1 MNKDDEFLLKK
12 EQIIS
17 ELINQ
22 GLCITSEALDYITK
36 LGINKEGLEKLR
48 EIAKESKPEI
58 FIISE
63 NTVKDLLKDEKI
75 TRENGNNLVLNVS
88 EKETQEP
95 ISPTDPSTYLD
106 VREIA
111 VDIEIISD
119 LGEKTTGAKEID
131 DFLHYF
137 RDRFEKLSNLLK
149 MRRDVEGYIPIKAVK
164 NLNSK
169 DEIKIIGM
177 VKEKRSTKTG
187 NIRFELEDLEENIQ
201 AFTTDK
207 IPESK
212 KKAERLVPDQ
222 VVCTTGRW
230 MNNRFLVTNITWP
243 DLPFKKQKNRAKE
256 EVCAAFISDIHYGS
270 KKFDEEAF
278 KNFIYF
284 LQGKNGAEK
293 LAERIKY
300 LLVVGDVVDG
310 VGIYPGQE
318 KDLKIPDIYEQYD
331 GIAYLLS
338 EIPDHIQTIIIPGN
352 HDATRQAEPQPPIN
366 KKFAKSLYE
375 LPNAHLY
382 GNPLQLKIHGVNILL
397 YHGRS
402 ILDDIIGFIP
412 GLSIDK
418 PAETMKELL
427 KCRHLAPYFGGS
439 TPTAAEE
446 EDMLVIQSVP
456 DIFLTGHAH
465 VNDFSKYRG
474 VFLINTGTFQKQT
487 KYQKSQGIN
496 PTPGK
501 VPIINLK
508 TFKITLIEF

>member
-1 MNKDDEFLLKK
+1 MSLLKK
-12 EQIIS
+12 EQIII
-17 ELINQ
+17 ELTNQ
-22 GLCITSEALDYITK
+22 GICITSEALDYITK
-36 LGINKEGLEKLR
+36 VGINKEDLEKLG
-48 EIAKESKPEI
+48 KTVKKLKPET

-63 NTVKDLLKDEKI
+63 DNVKDFIKI
-75 TRENGNNLVLNVS
+75 VKTREEKSNNLILKVS
-88 EKETQEP
+88 EKEIQQQ
-95 ISPTDPSTYLD
+95 ISPTESSRHLNA
-106 VREIA
+106 REI
-111 VDIEIISD
+111 VPDIKIISD
-119 LGEKTTGAKEID
+119 PGEKTMVVREID

-164 NLNSK
+164 TRNSK

-187 NIRFELEDLEENIQ
+187 NIGFELEDLETSIQ

-230 MNNRFLVTNITWP
+230 MGNRFMVTDITWP
-243 DLPFKKQKNRAKE
+243 DLPFTEQKNRAKE

-278 KNFIYF
+278 KAFIRF
-284 LQGKNGAEK
+284 LQGKNGANYLKEH
-293 LAERIKY
+293 IKY
-300 LLVVGDVVDG
+300 VLIVGDIVDG

-318 KDLKIPDIYEQYD
+318 KDLKILDIFEQYD
-331 GIAYLLS
+331 GIARLLS
-338 EIPDHIQTIIIPGN
+338 EIPDHIQIIAIPGN
-352 HDATRQAEPQPPIN
+352 HDATRQAEPQPAIDE
-366 KKFAKSLYE
+366 KFAKPLYD
-375 LPNAHLY
+375 LPNVHLY
-382 GNPLQLKIHGVNILL
+382 GNPLQLKLHGVNILL

-427 KCRHLAPYFGGS
+427 KCRHLAPYFGGN
-439 TPTAAEE
+439 TPTAAGK
-446 EDMLVIQSVP
+446 EDMLVIQSMP

-465 VNDFSKYRG
+465 VNDFSKHRG

-487 KYQKSQGIN
+487 DYQKSQGIN

-508 TFKITLIEF
+508 TLKITLIEL

>member
-1 MNKDDEFLLKK
+1 MSLLKK
-12 EQIIS
+12 EQIII
-17 ELINQ
+17 ELTNQ
-22 GLCITSEALDYITK
+22 GLCITSEALDYIIK
-36 LGINKEGLEKLR
+36 VGINKEDLEKLGT
-48 EIAKESKPEI
+48 IVKKLKPEI

-63 NTVKDLLKDEKI
+63 DTVKDFIKIEK
-75 TRENGNNLVLNVS
+75 TKGENSNNLVLKVS
-88 EKETQEP
+88 EKETQEQ
-95 ISPTDPSTYLD
+95 ISPTESSPLLSA
-106 VREIA
+106 REILP
-111 VDIEIISD
+111 DIEIISD
-119 LGEKTTGAKEID
+119 PAGEKTMGVREID

-164 NLNSK
+164 SLNSK

-187 NIRFELEDLEENIQ
+187 NVGFELEDLEASIQ

-222 VVCTTGRW
+222 VVCATGRW
-230 MNNRFLVTNITWP
+230 MTNRFMVTDITWP
-243 DLPFKKQKNRAKE
+243 DLPFTDQKNRAKE

-270 KKFDEEAF
+270 GKFDEETF
-278 KNFIYF
+278 KGFIRF
-284 LQGKNGAEK
+284 LQGKNGAK
-293 LAERIKY
+293 YLAEHIKY
-300 LLVVGDVVDG
+300 VLIVGDMVDG

-318 KDLKIPDIYEQYD
+318 KDLKIPDIFEQYD
-331 GIAYLLS
+331 GIARLLS
-338 EIPDHIQTIIIPGN
+338 EIPDHIQIIAIPGN
-352 HDATRQAEPQPPIN
+352 HDATRQAEPQPAIDE
-366 KKFAKSLYE
+366 KFAKPLYD
-375 LPNAHLY
+375 LPNVSLY
-382 GNPLQLKIHGVNILL
+382 GNPLQLKLHGVNILL

-402 ILDDIIGFIP
+402 ILDDIIGFVP

-427 KCRHLAPYFGGS
+427 KCRHLAPYFGGN
-439 TPTAAEE
+439 TPTAAGK

-487 KYQKSQGIN
+487 DYQKSQGIN

>member
-1 MNKDDEFLLKK
+1 MSLLKK
-12 EQIIS
+12 EQIIV
-17 ELINQ
+17 ELMNY
-22 GLCITSEALDYITK
+22 GLCLTSKALDYIVK
-36 LGINKEGLEKLR
+36 VGINNEDLEKLGK
-48 EIAKESKPEI
+48 IVKELKPEI

-63 NTVKDLLKDEKI
+63 DTVKDFIKLEEIKGENSNNLLLK
-75 TRENGNNLVLNVS
+75 VS
-88 EKETQEP
+88 EKETQEQ
-95 ISPTDPSTYLD
+95 ISPTDTSSHLNAK
-106 VREIA
+106 EIA
-111 VDIEIISD
+111 PDIEIISD
-119 LGEKTTGAKEID
+119 TSEKTMGGKDID

-137 RDRFEKLSNLLK
+137 RDRFEKLSSLLK

-164 NLNSK
+164 NLNTK

-230 MNNRFLVTNITWP
+230 MNNRFLVANITWP
-243 DLPFKKQKNRAKE
+243 DLPFKNQKNRAKE

-278 KNFIYF
+278 KNFIHF
-284 LQGKNGAEK
+284 LQGENGAEK

-331 GIAYLLS
+331 GIARLLS

-375 LPNAHLY
+375 LPNVHLY
-382 GNPLQLKIHGVNILL
+382 GNPLQLKIHGVTVLM

-427 KCRHLAPYFGGS
+427 KCRHLAPYFGGN
-439 TPTAAEE
+439 TPTAAGE

-465 VNDFSKYRG
+465 VNDFSKHRG

-487 KYQKSQGIN
+487 DYQKSQGIN

-501 VPIINLK
+501 VSIINLK

>member
-1 MNKDDEFLLKK
+1 MSLLKK
-12 EQIIS
+12 EQIIV
-17 ELINQ
+17 ELMNY
-22 GLCITSEALDYITK
+22 GLCLTSKALDYIVK
-36 LGINKEGLEKLR
+36 VGINNEDLEKLGK
-48 EIAKESKPEI
+48 IVKELKPEI

-63 NTVKDLLKDEKI
+63 DTVKDFIKLEEIKGENSNNLLLK
-75 TRENGNNLVLNVS
+75 VY
-88 EKETQEP
+88 EKETQEQ
-95 ISPTDPSTYLD
+95 ISPTDTSSHLNA
-106 VREIA
+106 REI
-111 VDIEIISD
+111 VSDIEIISD
-119 LGEKTTGAKEID
+119 PSGKTMGGKDID

-137 RDRFEKLSNLLK
+137 RDRFEKLSSLLK

-164 NLNSK
+164 NLNTK

-230 MNNRFLVTNITWP
+230 MNNRFLVANITWP
-243 DLPFKKQKNRAKE
+243 DLPFKNQKNRAKE

-278 KNFIYF
+278 KNFIHF

-331 GIAYLLS
+331 GIARLLS

-375 LPNAHLY
+375 LPNVHLY
-382 GNPLQLKIHGVNILL
+382 GNPLQLKIHGVNVLM

-427 KCRHLAPYFGGS
+427 KCRHLAPYFGGN
-439 TPTAAEE
+439 TPTAAGE

-465 VNDFSKYRG
+465 VNDFSKHRG

-487 KYQKSQGIN
+487 DYQKSQGIN

-501 VPIINLK
+501 VSIINLK